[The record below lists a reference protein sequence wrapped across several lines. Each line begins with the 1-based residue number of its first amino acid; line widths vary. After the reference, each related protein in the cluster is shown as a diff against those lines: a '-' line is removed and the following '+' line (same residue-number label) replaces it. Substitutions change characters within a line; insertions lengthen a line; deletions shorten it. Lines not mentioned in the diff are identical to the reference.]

1 MQKICVCKG
10 SKSRAK
16 YKIILQKNVEFRTK
30 VDIHNKELSLSHRH
44 KYLLLGSC
52 FSDSIGDKL
61 TNAGFD
67 SIANPFGAL
76 YNPLSIINALS
87 ARNDEFYQ
95 WTQKS
100 CDDLDFEQVI
110 DSADVLILTFG
121 TAWVYELKQTGHVVA
136 NCKKQPDALFT
147 RRRITTN
154 EIEEKYTEFIE
165 NTIIPNHRTVVF
177 TVSPIRHKK
186 DGLHENQLSKSI
198 LLLAIDSLC
207 KTYPNNCYYFP
218 SYEIVMDELRDYR
231 FYADDMLHP
240 SQVAVQYIWERFQQA
255 YFCPK
260 TIDFI
265 EQFEHLNRILHHQ
278 PLDAS
283 NEAHQ
288 QLVAQTKE
296 KINQLKHAI
305 QNQ

>member
-1 MQKICVCKG
+1 M
-10 SKSRAK
+10 
-16 YKIILQKNVEFRTK
+16 EFRTK
-30 VDIHNKELSLSHRH
+30 VHIHNKGISLSHRY

-61 TNAGFD
+61 MNAGFD
-67 SIANPFGAL
+67 CVANPFGAL
-76 YNPLSIINALS
+76 YNPLSIMNALS
-87 ARNDEFYQ
+87 MRDDEFYR

-100 CDDLDFEQVI
+100 CDDLNFDQVI
-110 DSADVLILTFG
+110 HTTNVFILTFG
-121 TAWVYELKQTGHVVA
+121 TAWVYELKETGHVVA
-136 NCKKQPDALFT
+136 NCKKQPDTLFL
-147 RRRITTN
+147 RRRITID
-154 EIEEKYTEFIE
+154 EIIEKYAQFIE
-165 NTIIPNHRTVVF
+165 NTVVPNHKTILF

-207 KTYPNNCYYFP
+207 KAYPNNCYYFP
-218 SYEIVMDELRDYR
+218 SYEIMLDELRDYR
-231 FYADDMLHP
+231 FYTDDMLHP
-240 SQVAVQYIWERFQQA
+240 SQVAVQYIWECFQQT

-260 TIDFI
+260 TIEFI

-283 NEAHQ
+283 NTAHQ
-288 QLVAQTKE
+288 QLVAQTIE
-296 KINQLKHAI
+296 QINQLKHAI